1 MKKEDA
7 IKQVLS
13 ELEDTQLQ
21 HPTMRSMHQAYAVL
35 LEEVD
40 EVWTEIKKK
49 PDQRHYIRVRQEA
62 AQIAATALRIMID
75 LT

>member
-1 MKKEDA
+1 MKGQEA
-7 IKQVLS
+7 YTQVLA
-13 ELEDTQLQ
+13 ELSDAQAR
-21 HPTMRSMHQAYAVL
+21 HSTMRSMHQGYAVL

-40 EVWTEIKKK
+40 ELWTEIKKK
-49 PDQRHYIRVRQEA
+49 EDQRHYLRVRQEA